1 MNAGRSR
8 LQRRCRGESHNRERR
23 RGGRSIEGG
32 DRRGTG
38 VEGSEGTE
46 AGGIETRRADTEWKE
61 STERG
66 RLLCAQTIPVRSCV
80 SSLGEEAG
88 RGKDEKGDIV
98 RQKETPGELKRK
110 EELKDET
117 EKDGVQRTERY
128 RANERERE
136 RERDK
141 ERSKASV
148 QRQCATS
155 NHRLS
160 RFPPPARPTTTV
172 TQHRST
178 TDSSFPPILSPA
190 LAQ

>member
-1 MNAGRSR
+1 MEGVD
-8 LQRRCRGESHNRERR
+8 GEGSTPVRANDPCAFVCEFTG
-23 RGGRSIEGG
+23 RGGGEREG
-32 DRRGTG
+32 R
-38 VEGSEGTE
+38 E
-46 AGGIETRRADTEWKE
+46 
-61 STERG
+61 
-66 RLLCAQTIPVRSCV
+66 
-80 SSLGEEAG
+80 
-88 RGKDEKGDIV
+88 GDIV

-178 TDSSFPPILSPA
+178 TDSSFPHLSLILSPA